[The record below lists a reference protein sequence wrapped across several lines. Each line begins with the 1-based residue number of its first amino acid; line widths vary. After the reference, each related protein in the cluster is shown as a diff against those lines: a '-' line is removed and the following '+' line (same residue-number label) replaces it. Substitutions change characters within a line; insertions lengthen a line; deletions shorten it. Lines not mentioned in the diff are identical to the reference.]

1 MKIYDIE
8 WETDGE
14 IVDLPDEVEVPN
26 DLDDNEIAEYLSDTY
41 GWLVNSFCCDEI

>member
-1 MKIYDIE
+1 MKVYDID

-14 IVDLPDEVEVPN
+14 IVELPDEVEVPN

-41 GWLVNSFCCDEI
+41 GWLVNGFCCDEI